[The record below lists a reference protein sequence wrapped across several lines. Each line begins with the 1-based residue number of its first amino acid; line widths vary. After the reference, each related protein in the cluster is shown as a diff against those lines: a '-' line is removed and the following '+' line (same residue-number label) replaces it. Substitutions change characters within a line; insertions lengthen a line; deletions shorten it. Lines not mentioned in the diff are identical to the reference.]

1 MNNKIKIVLGAL
13 LIAGIATPTFAA
25 PPPRHDKH
33 HNEGLHLAAG
43 IINLVG
49 QVLQIGKPQTVVVT
63 PPPPPPQTVIIHQ
76 PTPPP
81 PPQPVII
88 HRPAPPRRHAVPA
101 RPAPHPRKPHGGPTH
116 HRR

>member
-1 MNNKIKIVLGAL
+1 MNNKFKIVLGAL

-63 PPPPPPQTVIIHQ
+63 PPPPPQQTIVV
-76 PTPPP
+76 TPPP
-81 PPQPVII
+81 PPPKTVVI
-88 HRPAPPRRHAVPA
+88 HQPAPPRRHAVPA
-101 RPAPHPRKPHGGPTH
+101 RPAPHPGKPHGGPTH

>member
-1 MNNKIKIVLGAL
+1 MNNKFKIVLGAL

-63 PPPPPPQTVIIHQ
+63 PPPPPQQTIVV
-76 PTPPP
+76 TPPP
-81 PPQPVII
+81 PPPKTVVI
-88 HRPAPPRRHAVPA
+88 HQPAPPRRHAVPA
-101 RPAPHPRKPHGGPTH
+101 RPAPHRGRPQGGPGQ